1 MRALRNRLWRL
12 GSVLLAAGVVLAV
25 VTHAT
30 ALQAGPTSGPT
41 PEPSQI
47 TVTDT
52 ELSAS
57 IAQASG
63 AAGIETAVAATTA
76 AATAAGTVS
85 GTAVPF
91 VAPAVAMEPR
101 PSSEP
106 EGPVV
111 AAVTVIS
118 NVYYTQPVSC
128 GGSTCQVA
136 LDIYVPDGPGPYP
149 TVVLVRGGPSGLGGR
164 VGLGAIAS
172 QLASDGLIVYNADY
186 RDLASGGGGY
196 PEAFQDV
203 ACAIR
208 YARATAP
215 GYGGDG
221 VVTLVGHSFG
231 GFVGSVVALDPAE
244 FTGGCLQ
251 DGVGRPDAFVGL
263 AGNYD
268 LNYNL
273 SDLAEFFGA
282 GASQTSSARA
292 SSNPFN
298 YGTQSPIPVRLIA
311 GTSDNTVDPADSVEL
326 NKFLQA
332 EGWDVSLD
340 LVPGGSHMSILDGS
354 AGGPVFASIQA
365 ASSAGAARAAGPDG
379 PAFSRVGQ

>member
-1 MRALRNRLWRL
+1 MHALHNRLWRL
-12 GSVLLAAGVVLAV
+12 GSVLFAGGVVLAV
-25 VTHAT
+25 LADAT
-30 ALQAGPTSGPT
+30 ALQAGSMPRQTS
-41 PEPSQI
+41 EPSAI
-47 TVTDT
+47 TVADA
-52 ELSAS
+52 ELSAN
-57 IAQASG
+57 I
-63 AAGIETAVAATTA
+63 A
-76 AATAAGTVS
+76 AATATSTAAAIPAATAS
-85 GTAVPF
+85 ATAAWSATDTAVPF
-91 VAPAVAMEPR
+91 VTQAVPMEPR

-111 AAVTVIS
+111 AAVSVIS

-196 PEAFQDV
+196 PQAFQDV

-221 VVTLVGHSFG
+221 IVTLVGHSFG
-231 GFVGSVVALDPAE
+231 GFVGSVVALDSAE

-251 DGVGRPDAFVGL
+251 AGIGRPDAFVGL

-282 GASQTSSARA
+282 GTAQSTARA

-311 GTSDNTVDPADSVEL
+311 GTSDNTVDPEDSVEL
-326 NKFLQA
+326 NAFLQA

-340 LVPGGSHMSILDGS
+340 LVPGGSHMSILDGA
-354 AGGPVFASIQA
+354 AGGAVFASILS

-379 PAFSRVGQ
+379 PAFSRVGP

>member
-1 MRALRNRLWRL
+1 MPALRNRLWRL
-12 GSVLLAAGVVLAV
+12 GRVFLAGGVVLAV
-25 VTHAT
+25 LTHAT
-30 ALQAGPTSGPT
+30 ALQAGPTPRPT
-41 PEPSQI
+41 SEPSPI
-47 TVTDT
+47 TVVDA
-52 ELSAS
+52 EISES
-57 IAQASG
+57 SAQASG
-63 AAGIETAVAATTA
+63 AAGIETGIA

-85 GTAVPF
+85 DTAAPFVTPAVP
-91 VAPAVAMEPR
+91 MEPR

-111 AAVTVIS
+111 AAVSVIS
-118 NVYYTQPVSC
+118 NVYFTQPVSC

-164 VGLGAIAS
+164 VGLSGIAS

-186 RDLASGGGGY
+186 RDLANGGGGY
-196 PEAFQDV
+196 PAAFQDV

-244 FTGGCLQ
+244 FTGGCLK
-251 DGVGRPDAFVGL
+251 DGIGRPDAFVGL

-282 GASQTSSARA
+282 GAAQSTARA

-311 GTSDNTVDPADSVEL
+311 GTSDNTVDPEDSVEL
-326 NKFLQA
+326 NAFLQA
-332 EGWDVSLD
+332 KGWDVSLD
-340 LVPGGSHMSILDGS
+340 LIPNGSHMSILDGA
-354 AGGPVFASIQA
+354 AGGAVFASIQS

-379 PAFSRVGQ
+379 PAFSQVGQ